1 MEASRAT
8 AAEEGLQRT
17 AEGLAAQLAQQGGEQ
32 LAMAERSKELAALME
47 QGHAEAKASQEA
59 EKTALDTRLQEEQ
72 KAAEASREALQEMV
86 SEMSRNAEAQLQQE
100 KDRALEA
107 EQGLREGLRRAGAA
121 GAGPGVL
128 RQAKDAL
135 APSDSE
141 AQAAATEESVRL
153 SRGSEE
159 LRKQPGTEGPIGG
172 LHEQS
177 EKVEANP
184 E

>member
-1 MEASRAT
+1 MNRSQEALGWGKEQLKTHQLAQDELSQNLSQEASRAT

-59 EKTALDTRLQEEQ
+59 EKTALDKRLQEEQ
-72 KAAEASREALQEMV
+72 KAAEASREALQDMV

-107 EQGLREGLRRAGAA
+107 EQGLREGL
-121 GAGPGVL
+121 
-128 RQAKDAL
+128 
-135 APSDSE
+135 
-141 AQAAATEESVRL
+141 L
-153 SRGSEE
+153 S
-159 LRKQPGTEGPIGG
+159 
-172 LHEQS
+172 
-177 EKVEANP
+177 
-184 E
+184 